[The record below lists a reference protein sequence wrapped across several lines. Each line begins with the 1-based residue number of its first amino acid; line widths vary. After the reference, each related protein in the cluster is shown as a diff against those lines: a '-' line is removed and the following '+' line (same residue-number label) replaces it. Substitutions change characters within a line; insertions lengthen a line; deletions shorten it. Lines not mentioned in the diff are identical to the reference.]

1 LAATIRERGWQPAWD
16 ECPSGNGSHRP
27 LRLPG
32 SSLRIGLWLGF
43 LAILC
48 GSIIGGDW
56 GNGES
61 ETLGAVIPTTVRGA
75 DMNNET
81 RPLILHVIHHLATGG
96 LENGLVNLINHLPEN
111 RFRHAIAC
119 VEDFSDFRFRLTR
132 SDTPVIALHRSR
144 VGVWRLRRDLF
155 HLCRRLQPTIVHSRN
170 QSGLDAL
177 LPARLAGVPHC
188 IHGEHGWDVD
198 DLAGRRVKPALLR
211 RLHAPLVDRY
221 ITVSAELRS
230 YLVERVGIAARRVT
244 QIINGV
250 DTVRHAPATHA
261 DRWRPLPDGFA
272 VPGSVLIGTVGR
284 LQAVKDQA
292 TLLHAFARV
301 VRDGDVAGSRARLV
315 VVGDGPLRESLRGLA
330 AELGISSLT
339 WFPGAV
345 GNVRELLQAFDLFV
359 LPSLAEGISNTLLEA
374 MATGLPL
381 LATATGGNVE
391 LVAEGVSGRLF
402 QTRDVAGL
410 SDLLHSYLVDSSLRQ
425 RHGSA
430 AREIAVARFSLAT
443 MLANYQSVYE
453 EFCDRHSQACTP
465 LAGGRS
471 SCGAGPA
478 EGG

>member
-1 LAATIRERGWQPAWD
+1 MMP
-16 ECPSGNGSHRP
+16 
-27 LRLPG
+27 
-32 SSLRIGLWLGF
+32 
-43 LAILC
+43 
-48 GSIIGGDW
+48 
-56 GNGES
+56 
-61 ETLGAVIPTTVRGA
+61 ETP
-75 DMNNET
+75 
-81 RPLILHVIHHLATGG
+81 PLILHVIHHLVTGG
-96 LENGLVNLINHLPEN
+96 MENGLVNLINHLPDS
-111 RFRHAIAC
+111 RFRHAVAC
-119 VEDFSDFRFRLTR
+119 VEDFSDFRLRLAR

-155 HLCRRLQPTIVHSRN
+155 QLCRQLQPTIVHSRN

-177 LPARLAGVPHC
+177 LPARLAGVPYC

-198 DLAGRRVKPALLR
+198 DLSGRRVKPALLR

-221 ITVSAELRS
+221 ITVSAELRN
-230 YLVERVGIAARRVT
+230 YLVERIGISSRRVT

-250 DTVRHAPATHA
+250 DTLRYAPATHA
-261 DRWRPLPDGFA
+261 DRWQLLPEGFA
-272 VPGSVLIGTVGR
+272 VPGSVLVGTVGR

-292 TLLHAFARV
+292 TLLRAFARV
-301 VRDGDVAGSRARLV
+301 VADGDVAASRARLV

-391 LVAEGVSGRLF
+391 LVADEVSGRLF
-402 QTRDVAGL
+402 HPGDIAGL
-410 SDLLHSYLVDSSLRQ
+410 SDLLRQYLADSSLRD

-453 EFCDRHSQACTP
+453 EFCGRYSQAAAP
-465 LAGGRS
+465 LSSRRS
-471 SCGAGPA
+471 SCGVGPT

>member
-1 LAATIRERGWQPAWD
+1 MDNQK
-16 ECPSGNGSHRP
+16 
-27 LRLPG
+27 
-32 SSLRIGLWLGF
+32 SLR
-43 LAILC
+43 AVVPVAVRAA
-48 GSIIGGDW
+48 DT
-56 GNGES
+56 NG
-61 ETLGAVIPTTVRGA
+61 
-75 DMNNET
+75 ET

-119 VEDFSDFRFRLTR
+119 VEDFSDFRFRLAR
-132 SDTPVIALHRSR
+132 SDTPVFALNRSR
-144 VGVWRLRRDLF
+144 IGVWRLRQGLYR
-155 HLCRRLQPTIVHSRN
+155 LCRQLQPTIVHSRN

-221 ITVSAELRS
+221 ITVSAELRH
-230 YLVERVGIAARRVT
+230 YLVERVGISARRVT

-250 DTVRHAPATHA
+250 DTLRYAPATHA
-261 DRWRPLPDGFA
+261 ADRWQPLPEGFA

-292 TLLHAFARV
+292 TLLRAFARV
-301 VRDGDVAGSRARLV
+301 VGDGDVAASRARLV

-339 WFPGAV
+339 WFPGAAD
-345 GNVRELLQAFDLFV
+345 NVRDLLQALDLFV

-391 LVAEGVSGRLF
+391 LVADEVSGRLF
-402 QTRDVAGL
+402 QPRDVAGL
-410 SDLLHSYLVDSSLRQ
+410 SALLREYLADASLRH

-443 MLANYQSVYE
+443 MLARYQSVYE
-453 EFCDRHSQACTP
+453 EFCGRPWQASAA
-465 LAGGRS
+465 LASRRS
-471 SCGAGPA
+471 SIGAGRT

>member
-1 LAATIRERGWQPAWD
+1 MKP
-16 ECPSGNGSHRP
+16 
-27 LRLPG
+27 
-32 SSLRIGLWLGF
+32 
-43 LAILC
+43 
-48 GSIIGGDW
+48 
-56 GNGES
+56 
-61 ETLGAVIPTTVRGA
+61 
-75 DMNNET
+75 ET

-132 SDTPVIALHRSR
+132 SDTPVFALNRSR
-144 VGVWRLRRDLF
+144 VGVWRLRHGLF
-155 HLCRRLQPTIVHSRN
+155 RLCRQLQPTIVHSRN

-198 DLAGRRVKPALLR
+198 DLAGRRIKPALLR
-211 RLHAPLVDRY
+211 RLHAPLIDRY
-221 ITVSAELRS
+221 ITVSAELRN
-230 YLVERVGIAARRVT
+230 YLVDRVGISSRRIT

-250 DTVRHAPATHA
+250 DTVRYAPATQA
-261 DRWRPLPDGFA
+261 GERWQSLPAGFA

-292 TLLHAFARV
+292 TLLRAFARV
-301 VRDGDVAGSRARLV
+301 VRDGDAAASRARLV
-315 VVGDGPLRESLRGLA
+315 IVGDGPLRESLRSLA
-330 AELGISSLT
+330 AELGVSSLT

-345 GNVRELLQAFDLFV
+345 SNVGEVLQALDLFV

-391 LVAEGVSGRLF
+391 LVADGLSGRLF
-402 QTRDVAGL
+402 QPRDVARLG
-410 SDLLHSYLVDSSLRQ
+410 DLLRQYLADPRLRQ

-443 MLANYQSVYE
+443 MLADYQSVYE
-453 EFCDRHSQACTP
+453 EFCDRRQQAPVT
-465 LAGGRS
+465 LASRRPK
-471 SCGAGPA
+471 CGAGPA
-478 EGG
+478 DGS